1 MKMSPKSHSTMKGRR
16 SSRILL
22 PLLAAL
28 AAFSCSHPS
37 DTGYFRTYIQSDPG
51 ILDPFSSTDVVSGK
65 ILASFCDGLVRIS
78 AEGKVVGDLAES
90 WSFDGATF
98 SCVLRRD
105 LRFSDGTPLSA
116 SDVVYS
122 LTRIRDS
129 SNPTSPRRSSYTQIA
144 SISSS
149 DSTVTMKLSKPN
161 MTFPYLLT
169 QVNSYIISEKAM
181 RERREVI
188 GSGPFRV
195 KSWIRD
201 DRIVLEKNPHHSGE
215 GAKIAGII
223 FRIIPEDLTARFEF
237 MNGALDYFEL
247 PYLSSST
254 FDESK
259 FTTKLVPELC
269 VHYVALNTSKAP
281 FDNPEFRRALNLAVD
296 RQTIVETLFSSRF
309 SAASGSVPPG
319 IAGYEYTLKPYAFD
333 PARAK
338 KTIARLGLSGK
349 KLTFI
354 CKAEH
359 QISLAAQMIQ
369 RYLVDAGLDVEL
381 REMEWGAMKNVTNA
395 GRYDMALFNWY
406 GDYPDAENFL
416 RPLFHSA
423 NRGSGGNRSFYSNSA
438 FDALVEKAAL
448 TSDAAARNR
457 IYAQAEELVHDD
469 APWIY
474 LWYGGRRLA
483 FSKRVSSFVPYP
495 VYNGMKG
502 DEIEMKP

>member
-1 MKMSPKSHSTMKGRR
+1 MKMSLKSLSITKAKR

-22 PLLAAL
+22 SILAA
-28 AAFSCSHPS
+28 AAALSCSHPS
-37 DTGYFRTYIQSDPG
+37 TGFFRTYIQSDPG

-78 AEGKVVGDLAES
+78 PEGRVVGDLAES
-90 WSFDGATF
+90 WSFDGTVF
-98 SCVLRRD
+98 SCVLRKE
-105 LRFSDGTPLSA
+105 LRFSDGSPLSA

-144 SISSS
+144 SIAGSGG
-149 DSTVTMKLSKPN
+149 TVTMTLSKPN

-169 QVNSYIISEKAM
+169 QVNSYVISEKAM
-181 RERREVI
+181 RERKEVI

-195 KSWIRD
+195 QTWIRD
-201 DRIVLEKNPHHSGE
+201 DRIVLEKNPFHRST
-215 GAKIAGII
+215 AKIDGII

-237 MNGALDYFEL
+237 ANGALDYFEL

-254 FDESK
+254 FDESR

-269 VHYVALNTSKAP
+269 VHYIALNTSKSP
-281 FDNPEFRRALNLAVD
+281 LDNPEFRRALNYAVD
-296 RQTIVETLFSSRF
+296 RQAIVRALFGSRF
-309 SAASGSVPPG
+309 SAAAGSVPPG
-319 IAGYEYTLKPYAFD
+319 ISGYESKVKPYPFE
-333 PARAK
+333 PARARE
-338 KTIARLGLSGK
+338 TIERLGLSGK

-416 RPLFHSA
+416 RPLFHSS
-423 NRGSGGNRSFYSNSA
+423 NRGSGGNRSFYANPA
-438 FDALVEKAAL
+438 FDALVGKAAL
-448 TSDAAARNR
+448 TYDAAARNR
-457 IYAQAEELVHDD
+457 IYAQAEELVHAD
-469 APWIY
+469 APWVY

-483 FSKRVSSFVPYP
+483 FSKRVTSFVPYP

-502 DEIEMKP
+502 EDIEMKP